1 MLNAIQCG
9 GVVYDEEF
17 RKFPGSGLWTPLTG
31 ITNKPTFNPQ
41 WILGILPITHDN
53 YNVVSSRKIYWIW
66 ENNPINLYAVFNIF
80 CHFLSSHCTKIA
92 TASVPILF
100 VTVQRCVCV
109 LFDMLF
115 SFWFHSDKSLDR
127 KHSNLRAEVCWR
139 NTNAWH
145 RAGAAIV
152 QPSSL

>member
-1 MLNAIQCG
+1 MLSNVE

-17 RKFPGSGLWTPLTG
+17 RKFPGSGLWTLLTG

-41 WILGILPITHDN
+41 WILGILPIAHHN
-53 YNVVSSRKIYWIW
+53 YNVVSSRKTLLTMK
-66 ENNPINLYAVFNIF
+66 NNSVNVVGFNISLNF
-80 CHFLSSHCTKIA
+80 VLVFSRIA

-139 NTNAWH
+139 NTNA
-145 RAGAAIV
+145 
-152 QPSSL
+152 

>member
-9 GVVYDEEF
+9 GVVYEEF
-17 RKFPGSGLWTPLTG
+17 RKFPGSGLWTLLTG

-41 WILGILPITHDN
+41 WILGILPITHHN
-53 YNVVSSRKIYWIW
+53 YNVVSSRKTLLTMK
-66 ENNPINLYAVFNIF
+66 NNSVNVVGFNISLNF
-80 CHFLSSHCTKIA
+80 VLVFSRIA

-139 NTNAWH
+139 NTNA
-145 RAGAAIV
+145 
-152 QPSSL
+152 

>member
-1 MLNAIQCG
+1 MLSNVE
-9 GVVYDEEF
+9 GVVYEEF
-17 RKFPGSGLWTPLTG
+17 RKFPGSGLWTLLTG

-41 WILGILPITHDN
+41 WILGILPITHHN
-53 YNVVSSRKIYWIW
+53 YNVVSSRKTLLTMK
-66 ENNPINLYAVFNIF
+66 NNSVNVVGFNISLNF
-80 CHFLSSHCTKIA
+80 VLVFSRIA

-127 KHSNLRAEVCWR
+127 KHSNLELLNVRR
-139 NTNAWH
+139 
-145 RAGAAIV
+145 I
-152 QPSSL
+152 